1 MISKILSFDWALW
14 FFWIMATTWGWLLG
28 SLLLS
33 GLALLTAG
41 LFVGLFQWLVLQS
54 RVPRAW
60 RWVVLTSAGWLAGYL
75 LTFFLFPPEL
85 KPLEGITMGLTTGF
99 AQWTLLRREFY
110 WAGWWIPFSMIGW
123 STGLTLLPG
132 IFLTGTMAGAL
143 TGLCLEI
150 LLRYPK
156 LRTVVTKPSL

>member
-1 MISKILSFDWALW
+1 VITKILSFDWALW
-14 FFWIMATTWGWLLG
+14 FFWIMATTWGWFLG
-28 SLLLS
+28 NTLFS
-33 GLALLTAG
+33 GLAFLTSG
-41 LFVGLFQWLVLQS
+41 LFIGFFQWLVLQS

-60 RWVVLTSAGWLAGYL
+60 RWIVLTGAGWVVGYL

-85 KPLEGITMGLTTGF
+85 QPLEGIAVGLTTGF
-99 AQWTLLRREFY
+99 AQWTLLRGEVQ

-132 IFLTGTMAGAL
+132 IFLTGVMAGAL

-150 LLRYPK
+150 LLRFPK
-156 LRTVVTKPSL
+156 VRTVGTRSSA